1 MLGISSTKLLSHFTV
16 LLCVYYDCH
25 YKRINSINFRC
36 CSCAPLARHLTLFVY
51 FFLFLVPP
59 FPTTRYVCC
68 CWLLATMTILFRANL
83 QHFLFII
90 QETQAHILT
99 TTLKLK
105 SMRRLLLKPENH
117 CKQ

>member
-1 MLGISSTKLLSHFTV
+1 VSTTIATATTQKDKL
-16 LLCVYYDCH
+16 D
-25 YKRINSINFRC
+25 K
-36 CSCAPLARHLTLFVY
+36 LFVVVVARSTLNTFCT
-51 FFLFLVPP
+51 FFLLV
-59 FPTTRYVCC
+59 FPLLPLFTQYELLAG
-68 CWLLATMTILFRANL
+68 WLLATMTILFRANL

-90 QETQAHILT
+90 QETQAHIQT